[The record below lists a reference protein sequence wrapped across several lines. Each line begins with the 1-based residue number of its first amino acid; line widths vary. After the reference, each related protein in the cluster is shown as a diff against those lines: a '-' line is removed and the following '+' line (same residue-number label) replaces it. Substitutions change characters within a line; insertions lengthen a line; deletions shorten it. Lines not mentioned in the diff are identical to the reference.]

1 MIPHVHDS
9 TNRGKLVIL
18 LLANLRLFAPL
29 LMKINS
35 LELFKVPPRWLFLKI
50 TTDDSLTG
58 WGEPVVE
65 GRADTV
71 AAAVTELGCYL
82 QGRKSD
88 QIEDIWQVL
97 YRGGFYR
104 GGPVLM
110 SAIAGID
117 QALWDIKGKRYGLS
131 VHQMLGGKVRD
142 RMQVYSW
149 IGGDQPADVA
159 SAAKAKQSQG
169 YKAVKMNACAELHYV
184 DSPARLDEIVERVGS
199 VREAVGNDFGIAVD
213 FHGRLHRG
221 MAKTLVKEL
230 DSFRL
235 MFIEEPVLSEHPEAL
250 VEVARHTTTP
260 IALGERLY
268 SRWDFKRWL
277 QLGVLDI
284 IQPDISHAGGI
295 SETHKICTMAEAYDT
310 AVALHCPLGPITLAA
325 SLQVDGC
332 IPNAFIQ
339 EQSLGI
345 HYNVG
350 AEFQDYVVDPLVF
363 EYAEGYVGIPA
374 GPGLGIE
381 INEKVVREA
390 ARVGHS
396 WKNPVWRNK
405 DGSVAEW

>member
-1 MIPHVHDS
+1 
-9 TNRGKLVIL
+9 
-18 LLANLRLFAPL
+18 
-29 LMKINS
+29 MKINN

-50 TTDDSLTG
+50 TTDEGLAG

-71 AAAVTELGCYL
+71 AAAVTELEYYL
-82 QGRKSD
+82 QGRDPD
-88 QIEDIWQVL
+88 QIEDIWQVM

-117 QALWDIKGKRYGLS
+117 QALWDLKGKRYGLS
-131 VHQMLGGKVRD
+131 IHQMLGGKVRD
-142 RMQVYSW
+142 RIQVYSW
-149 IGGDQPADVA
+149 VGGDQPAQVA
-159 SAAKAKQSQG
+159 SAAKEKQSEG
-169 YKAVKMNACAELHYV
+169 YKAVKMNACAELHYI
-184 DSPARLDEIVERVGS
+184 DSPAKLEEIVRRVGS

-213 FHGRLHRG
+213 FHGRVHRG

-235 MFIEEPVLSEHPEAL
+235 MFIEEPVLSEHLEAL
-250 VEVARHTTTP
+250 VEVARHSTTP

-268 SRWDFKRWL
+268 SRWDFKRFL
-277 QLGVLDI
+277 QVGVPDI

-295 SETHKICTMAEAYDT
+295 SETYKICAMAEAYDT
-310 AVALHCPLGPITLAA
+310 AIALHCPLGPITLAA
-325 SLQVDGC
+325 SLQLDGC

-345 HYNVG
+345 HYNLG
-350 AEFQDYVVDPLVF
+350 AEFNDYLVNPSIFKYVD
-363 EYAEGYVGIPA
+363 GYVGIPQ

-381 INEKVVREA
+381 LNEKVVREA
-390 ARVGHS
+390 SRIGHS